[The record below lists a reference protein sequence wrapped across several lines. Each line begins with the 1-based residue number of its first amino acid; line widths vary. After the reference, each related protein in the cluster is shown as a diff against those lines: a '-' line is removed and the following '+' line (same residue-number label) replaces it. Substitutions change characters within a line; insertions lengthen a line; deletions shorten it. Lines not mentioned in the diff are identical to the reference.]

1 MSFFVLTSKPECTLD
16 KSNAAARSFEYR
28 RDIKYLLNATI
39 DLTSLLSNGVLHLY
53 FQVCTS
59 AVVNWRVVSV

>member
-1 MSFFVLTSKPECTLD
+1 MPFFVLTSKPECTLD

-28 RDIKYLLNATI
+28 RDIKCLLNATI

-53 FQVCTS
+53 F
-59 AVVNWRVVSV
+59 